1 VQREISYD
9 CRAEEREG
17 AAWEW
22 RRHSPG
28 FETHEGGRLVHA
40 QDLPAALAADLDGNF
55 EQLVSAYQDRLYAF
69 ALRLTGSPEDAE
81 EIAQDAFV
89 HAYQA
94 LVTYPAQR
102 ISELVL
108 RPWLYQIALNVF
120 RNRRRRRP
128 LQLVSLG
135 EAGDGMGV
143 DLEDDKAERPDA
155 ALEHAE
161 LRDRLGALVAA
172 LPERYR
178 LAVVLRHVQG
188 LRYAEIAAL
197 LRQPVGTVKANVHR
211 ALRLLRDGLEKQEGT
226 EQARHRA
233 KAHRG

>member
-1 VQREISYD
+1 M
-9 CRAEEREG
+9 
-17 AAWEW
+17 
-22 RRHSPG
+22 P
-28 FETHEGGRLVHA
+28 A

-55 EQLVSAYQDRLYAF
+55 EPLVLAYQDRLYAF
-69 ALRLTGSPEDAE
+69 ALRLTGSPQDAE

-89 HAYQA
+89 RAYQA

-102 ISELVL
+102 VRELAL

-135 EAGDGMGV
+135 EAGDGMDV

-178 LAVVLRHVQG
+178 LGVVLRHVQG
-188 LRYAEIAAL
+188 LGYAEIAAL

-211 ALRLLRDGLEKQEGT
+211 GLRLLREGLEKQEGT
-226 EQARHRA
+226 EQARHQA
-233 KAHRG
+233 KARRR